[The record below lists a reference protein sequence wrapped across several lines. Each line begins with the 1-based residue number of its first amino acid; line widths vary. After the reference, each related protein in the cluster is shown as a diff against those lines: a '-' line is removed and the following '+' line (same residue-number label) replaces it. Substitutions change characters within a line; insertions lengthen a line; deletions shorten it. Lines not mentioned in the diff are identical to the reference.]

1 MRFMSFLVV
10 YMSKRISS
18 AAAFLFLF
26 LYHVTFE
33 GETLGSGCHF
43 LLVIEDGFCEHHEA
57 LVYVCVVFNRGV
69 QVFDFMCVAP
79 LLYFGIADSSF
90 EVAFVAEEHDD
101 CFVCFESAEVVPL
114 FFDVF
119 E

>member
-1 MRFMSFLVV
+1 
-10 YMSKRISS
+10 
-18 AAAFLFLF
+18 
-26 LYHVTFE
+26 
-33 GETLGSGCHF
+33 
-43 LLVIEDGFCEHHEA
+43 
-57 LVYVCVVFNRGV
+57 
-69 QVFDFMCVAP
+69 MCVAP